1 MGITKHKIEITLAS
15 GMMIASGN
23 DDFLLGGV
31 DTKTVVDAMGTPYI
45 PGSSLKGKLRSLT
58 KKEENYKTQSY
69 FGSGNDKS
77 NDNLS
82 KQSKILFGD
91 LSLFPVDNLDKF
103 EVKFENTIKEQSCTP
118 RTNMRTVAGLTFIG
132 YIICD
137 EEGKDFIDT
146 LLERL
151 LLNFI
156 GGQGSRGYGWI
167 EKIVFDNKTIGME
180 CLVDGE

>member
-1 MGITKHKIEITLAS
+1 MGISKHKIEITLAS

-31 DTKTVVDAMGTPYI
+31 DTKTIVDSMDMPYI

-58 KKEENYKTQSY
+58 KNGEKDKTQFY
-69 FGSGNDKS
+69 FGGGNNKNNNNS
-77 NDNLS
+77 S

-91 LSLFPVDNLDKF
+91 LSLFPGDNLDKF
-103 EVKFENTIKEQSCTP
+103 EVKFENVINGKKCTP
-118 RTNMRTVAGLTFIG
+118 RTNMRTGAGLTFIG

-180 CLVDGE
+180 CLMDGE